1 MDKELAKRQIE
12 MIIKGWIEKNPDKW
26 ADFVQQL
33 EMERQTQNNE
43 FGSTKSKRI
52 RLGLVIDPDLLAR
65 IEHSFP
71 EIFKDRDQFRWF
83 MKEFKIFTVASKT

>member
-12 MIIKGWIEKNPDKW
+12 MIIKGWIDKNPQRW
-26 ADFVQQL
+26 TEFVSQL

-52 RLGLVIDPDLLAR
+52 RLGLVIDPDLMER

-71 EIFKDRDQFRWF
+71 ELFKDKDQFRWF
-83 MKEFKIFTVASKT
+83 MKEFKTFTVASKT